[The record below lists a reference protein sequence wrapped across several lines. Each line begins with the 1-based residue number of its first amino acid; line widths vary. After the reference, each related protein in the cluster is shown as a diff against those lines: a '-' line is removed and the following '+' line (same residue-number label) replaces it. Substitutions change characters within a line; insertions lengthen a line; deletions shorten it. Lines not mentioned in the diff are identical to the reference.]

1 MIDVHL
7 LRYAL
12 AAAETGS
19 FSRAAS
25 QFGIKQSTLS
35 KRIHHLEARLG
46 LPLFRRS
53 TRGVTLTDPGDHFLA
68 KARRIVADID
78 GLAHSSRALASG
90 KAGMLRLGFCGSLA
104 TGDLSA
110 ALTSF
115 RDTYPD
121 IEIEAREGGQARLLN
136 SLEGEDLDV
145 VVLAGQIR
153 RTGLRSLSFWREPLT
168 VALPAQDPLAA
179 RNPLYWTDLRHHG
192 FLVTADDPGPDISA
206 MIVARMSGPG
216 HLPSIIVQSV
226 SRENLTSFG
235 TAQHLAVLAGAPADP
250 RVYPGGIS
258 FREVHDTFGPTTLDQ
273 GIHWRPSNGS
283 PALKSFLQLLSA
295 RYARPLPIPHSDD
308 IQ

>member
-19 FSRAAS
+19 FSRAAR

-53 TRGVTLTDPGDHFLA
+53 TKGVTPTDPGDRFLA
-68 KARRIVADID
+68 KARQIVTDID

-110 ALTSF
+110 ALTGF

-121 IEIEAREGGQARLLN
+121 IEIEAREGGQESLLN
-136 SLEGEDLDV
+136 RLEGEDLDV
-145 VVLAGQIR
+145 AVLAGQTR
-153 RTGLRSLSFWREPLT
+153 RTGLQSLTFWREPLT
-168 VALPAQDPLAA
+168 VALPAHDPLTA
-179 RNPLYWTDLRHHG
+179 RTPLYWTDLRHHG

-216 HLPSIIVQSV
+216 HFPSIMVQNV
-226 SRENLTSFG
+226 SRQNLASFG
-235 TAQHLAVLAGAPADP
+235 TAHHLAVLAGAPADP
-250 RVYPGGIS
+250 QAHPGGVS
-258 FREVHDTFGPTTLDQ
+258 FHQIHDAFGPTALDQ
-273 GIHWRPSNGS
+273 GIHWRAGNGS
-283 PALKSFLQLLSA
+283 PALKSFLQLLAA
-295 RYARPLPIPHSDD
+295 RYARPLPTMPSDGIP
-308 IQ
+308 

>member
-1 MIDVHL
+1 MIDVQL

-35 KRIHHLEARLG
+35 KRIHHLEARLD

-53 TRGVTLTDPGDHFLA
+53 TRGVTPTDPGDRFLA

-90 KAGMLRLGFCGSLA
+90 KTGILRLGFCGSLA
-104 TGDLSA
+104 TGDLSV
-110 ALTSF
+110 ALASF
-115 RDTYPD
+115 RHTYPD
-121 IEIEAREGGQARLLN
+121 IEIEAREGGQASLLN

-145 VVLAGQIR
+145 AVLAGQIR
-153 RTGLRSLSFWREPLT
+153 RAGLRSLSFWREPLT
-168 VALPAQDPLAA
+168 IALPAHDPLTAHS
-179 RNPLYWTDLRHHG
+179 PLYWTDLRHHG

-206 MIVARMSGPG
+206 MIVARMSGAG
-216 HLPSIIVQSV
+216 HLPSIIVQNV
-226 SRENLTSFG
+226 SRQNLASFG
-235 TAQHLAVLAGAPADP
+235 TAQHLAVLAGAPANP
-250 RVYPGGIS
+250 RTHPGGVS
-258 FREVHDTFGPTTLDQ
+258 FHQVYDAFGPTALDQ
-273 GIHWRPSNGS
+273 GIHWRAGNGS
-283 PALKSFLQLLSA
+283 PALRSFLQLLSA
-295 RYARPLPIPHSDD
+295 RYARPLPLTHLED